1 MATSAASV
9 YGMSTRRFF
18 VGTGFSIATD
28 VFNGLIDYIRIY
40 NRRVSDDEIARL
52 SNNEVIAR
60 GLVSDYRFNGDYSD
74 KTGIAGDLTMLG
86 GSLKVDNTT
95 IKDFIEDSRVSAND
109 NYMLTEIKGGVQKT
123 QLDCSTFFN
132 LSLGVRFICIR
143 INYTSRS

>member
-1 MATSAASV
+1 M
-9 YGMSTRRFF
+9 
-18 VGTGFSIATD
+18 GTGFSIATD

-109 NYMLTEIKGGVQKT
+109 NYMLTEIKGGVLT
-123 QLDCSTFFN
+123 TA
-132 LSLGVRFICIR
+132 IEEA
-143 INYTSRS
+143 